1 MKWLRKDRPSG
12 GRLPSLGQ
20 DYTEAHRRY
29 VERVGEAAELWL
41 RTKPFSVPPG
51 RELVECLRVFSHI
64 VSRLDL
70 GVRAQVLDVGCGPGW
85 LSEFLAR
92 CGYAVTG
99 VDVSEDMVEIAR
111 ERIAAIDAPIGQG
124 SSRSPSSTRCRS
136 RPALEEPLR
145 RGHPLRRDAPFPR
158 RGRDPAGHPPGA
170 GWRPDLRPRGV
181 RPEPGSE
188 GEQELVAEMEQ
199 YGTLESPFD
208 PEYLVSVLEKAG
220 FEDVSRYAAVDEL
233 LDVSSPE
240 DELRRVEERLVPA
253 DEHRHRREPRS
264 GGAPGRRGA
273 VRRPHRGRRSAAR
286 PGRRARPPSS
296 RHERRPLVLAVGPG
310 GPARLGLGDHRALH
324 RSAKRRT
331 DRASPPGPSTIALYR
346 RVGRG
351 RAPDTRAGRER
362 AARALHRRRCARAS
376 RGSRTTAPRRSS
388 SSCRTAPDA
397 CGSSST

>member
-51 RELVECLRVFSHI
+51 RELVECLRVFAHI
-64 VSRLDL
+64 VSQLDL

-111 ERIAAIDAPIGQG
+111 GRIAAIDAPIGQG
-124 SSRSPSSTRCRS
+124 VEPHAEFHAMPVLDLPWRNRFDAAILYDAMHHFHDEAETLRAIR
-136 RPALEEPLR
+136 RALV
-145 RGHPLRRDAPFPR
+145 
-158 RGRDPAGHPPGA
+158 PAGRIFVHE
-170 GWRPDLRPRGV
+170 GV
-181 RPEPGSE
+181 RPAPGSE

-208 PEYLVSVLEKAG
+208 PEYLVSVLEEAG
-220 FEDVSRYAAVDEL
+220 FENVSRYAAVDEL

-240 DELRRVEERLVPA
+240 DELRRVEERLAFPPMNTVIAVNPVPA
-253 DEHRHRREPRS
+253 ELQDAEAQFAARVEP
-264 GGAPGRRGA
+264 AGA
-273 VRRPHRGRRSAAR
+273 VRVLDDELTVPVRVTNAGRSFWPSDPEGPPGLGSVTMGPYIARSSGR
-286 PGRRARPPSS
+286 IELPRRALS
-296 RHERRPLVLAVGPG
+296 RSLSAGESTEVELRIPGPAVNGQRELCIDAVREGIAWFEDYGSAPLVVQLPIG
-310 GPARLGLGDHRALH
+310 
-324 RSAKRRT
+324 T
-331 DRASPPGPSTIALYR
+331 
-346 RVGRG
+346 
-351 RAPDTRAGRER
+351 
-362 AARALHRRRCARAS
+362 
-376 RGSRTTAPRRSS
+376 
-388 SSCRTAPDA
+388 
-397 CGSSST
+397 

>member
-51 RELVECLRVFSHI
+51 RELVECLRVFTHI
-64 VSRLDL
+64 VARLDL

-99 VDVSEDMVEIAR
+99 IDVSEDMVEIAR

-124 SSRSPSSTRCRS
+124 V
-136 RPALEEPLR
+136 EPLAEFHAMPVLDLPWKNR
-145 RGHPLRRDAPFPR
+145 FDAAILYDAMHHFHDEVETLRVIRQTLAPG
-158 RGRDPAGHPPGA
+158 GRIFVHE
-170 GWRPDLRPRGV
+170 GV
-181 RPEPGSE
+181 RPTPGSE
-188 GEQELVAEMEQ
+188 GEEELVAEMEQ

-233 LDVSSPE
+233 LDISAPE
-240 DELRRVEERLVPA
+240 DELRRIE
-253 DEHRHRREPRS
+253 
-264 GGAPGRRGA
+264 
-273 VRRPHRGRRSAAR
+273 
-286 PGRRARPPSS
+286 
-296 RHERRPLVLAVGPG
+296 
-310 GPARLGLGDHRALH
+310 ARLAFPPMNTVIAVNPVPTELRDAEAQFEARIEAAGSLRILDDELALPVRVTNAG
-324 RSAKRRT
+324 RSFWPSDPEGPPGVGSVT
-331 DRASPPGPSTIALYR
+331 IGPYIPGPSGGRIELPRLALPQPLSTGESTEVELRIPWPAVNGQRELCIDVVREGIAWFADY
-346 RVGRG
+346 GS
-351 RAPDTRAGRER
+351 APLVVQLPNGT
-362 AARALHRRRCARAS
+362 
-376 RGSRTTAPRRSS
+376 
-388 SSCRTAPDA
+388 
-397 CGSSST
+397 